1 MNAARLMAAAALTL
15 VALACGKDYRP
26 PELETTGVP
35 AAPLGQVLDLEVSL
49 PSLQVPGSITRGADL
64 ELTLDIDGT
73 GPGRHQ
79 ARVSP
84 GIARYDMTSAAVEL
98 LSGGDAE
105 VRVSAD
111 SWITDTLGPFRI
123 GEAVFEVLL
132 EGRTADGGWT
142 VSGSS
147 WESQSGLRGS
157 FRGWRRQRF
166 LVAAT
171 DFFAG
176 GSLFEVSLVKRGE
189 IRVSD
194 RLEVTGTD
202 PLLRR
207 SGRSVFVVNRLGDD
221 NVQRLDPEREFRTS
235 WQAGMGVGSNPH
247 DVALV
252 SADRAYVT
260 RFEPPF
266 DDVAVISPRGGTIL
280 STIPLEE
287 LAENRD
293 GTPRPDRIVELGGEL
308 FVGLQDIDRTFTRY
322 ADGKLAVIDA
332 AGGRLSGSIPLGGKN
347 PGTIEIVR
355 GADGR
360 DRLYVALAGIFPGL
374 LPQELSGGVAVVDP
388 VDRAVERLAL
398 DDDDAG
404 GNVGALAMVSESFGY
419 VVVSDDAY
427 VNRVTAFDASTGVTL
442 RTVFETRDL
451 ISEIEVGG
459 GGVLAVPDRSFASP
473 RLCLYGVPDDPAG
486 SEIPLGCA
494 DLPLPP
500 FSLEALD

>member
-1 MNAARLMAAAALTL
+1 MSRTRPIVIALLAL
-15 VALACGKDYRP
+15 VALACGQDYRP
-26 PELETTGVP
+26 ADLETTGVP

-49 PSLQVPGSITRGADL
+49 PGLQIPGAITRGVEL
-64 ELTLDIDGT
+64 ELELELDGT
-73 GPGRHQ
+73 GPGRHD
-79 ARVSP
+79 ARVRP
-84 GIARYDMTSAAVEL
+84 GTARYDMTETPAEL
-98 LSGGDAE
+98 LSSGDAS
-105 VRVSAD
+105 VLVTTD
-111 SWITDTLGPFRI
+111 SWITETLGPFRI

-132 EGRTADGGWT
+132 DGVPERGGWT

-147 WESQSGLRGS
+147 WESQSGLRGT

-166 LVAAT
+166 LLTAT

-176 GSLFEVSLVKRGE
+176 GSVFEVSLVKRGE
-189 IRVSD
+189 IRLSN
-194 RLEVTGTD
+194 RLEVTGVD

-207 SGRSVFVVNRLGDD
+207 SDSSVFVVNRLGDD
-221 NVQRLDPEREFRTS
+221 NLQRLDPEQDFRTS

-247 DVALV
+247 DVAMV

-280 STIPLEE
+280 SSIPLEE
-287 LAENRD
+287 LADNRD
-293 GTPRPDRIVELGGEL
+293 GTPRPDRIVALDGEL

-322 ADGKLAVIDA
+322 AEGKLAVIDTA
-332 AGGRLSGSIPLGGKN
+332 TDRPSGSIPLGGKN

-355 GADGR
+355 GGDGR

-388 VDRAVERLAL
+388 VDRAVERVAL

-404 GNVGALAMVSESFGY
+404 GNIGALAMVSESFGY
-419 VVVSDDAY
+419 VVVSDASY
-427 VNRVTAFDASTGVTL
+427 VNRVTAFDALRGVPL

-451 ISEIEVGG
+451 IPEIEVGG
-459 GGVLAVPDRSFASP
+459 GGVLAVPDRSFVRP
-473 RLCLYGVPDDPAG
+473 RLCLYGVPADPVDA
-486 SEIPLGCA
+486 ETPIGCA